1 MQIKI
6 GKPTQIDNE
15 LIVWIIVIVGL
26 VVTDCTSNTA
36 VKGRLYL
43 HEDSAPTLNALRVS
57 DFLSAEVIAG
67 MRARARAAAKIK

>member
-36 VKGRLYL
+36 VKGGLYL
-43 HEDSAPTLNALRVS
+43 REDSGR
-57 DFLSAEVIAG
+57 
-67 MRARARAAAKIK
+67 